1 MQRIYSKVASLSCQ
15 PGLGRWLINTHR
27 APRQPQHEVLLA
39 QGAQQQ
45 AGHHGEIVKEGSRG
59 NMREN
64 RSAVRKLE
72 NMGGTRRLRGRLVKW
87 GGSLD
92 FVGKNDKERK

>member
-1 MQRIYSKVASLSCQ
+1 
-15 PGLGRWLINTHR
+15 
-27 APRQPQHEVLLA
+27 
-39 QGAQQQ
+39 
-45 AGHHGEIVKEGSRG
+45 
-59 NMREN
+59 MREN